1 MVVLGSGWLIKEGKV
16 RRKRFFVL
24 SDSYQLRYYKSEDTR
39 QPTSGNLHLNWC
51 VIVMLHAL
59 H

>member
-1 MVVLGSGWLIKEGKV
+1 MSLNYFFSHLPTGWLIKEGKV

-39 QPTSGNLHLNWC
+39 QPTSGNLHLNW
-51 VIVMLHAL
+51 
-59 H
+59 